1 MSGSQR
7 KFSIE
12 MQHFQSLDLV
22 KLKQSWLTIG
32 SFDGVHLGHQQI
44 LKQLV
49 NGARAAQSP
58 SVVVTFFP
66 HPAVVLGKGTNG
78 GYLSTPEERA
88 ELLGACGVDVV
99 ITLPFTREL
108 AALSALDFMNRLQG
122 RLDISHLLVG
132 YDFALG
138 RGREGNVERLREIG
152 NELGYQLEMLEP
164 VELGGMPVSSSQI
177 RRLVHSGDV
186 EAAARLLGRRY
197 MVEGMVVHGNGRGK
211 ALGFPTANLET
222 WEERVMPAF
231 GVYATWAWVDRIR
244 HPSVSSFGLRP
255 TFQSDAPAPQ
265 LEAYLMNY
273 SGDLYGKNIRLE
285 FVAYLRPELRF
296 ETVDALIEQMNR
308 DTIQSL
314 EVLDNER

>member
-1 MSGSQR
+1 
-7 KFSIE
+7 
-12 MQHFQSLDLV
+12 MQHYQSLDPV
-22 KLKQSWLTIG
+22 KLKRSWLTIG

-49 NGARAAQSP
+49 NGARAAQEP

-108 AALSALDFMNRLQG
+108 AALSALDFMKMVQDHLG
-122 RLDISHLLVG
+122 ISHLLVG

-152 NELGYQLEMLEP
+152 DELGYQLEMLEP
-164 VELGGMPVSSSQI
+164 VEFDGSPVSSSQV
-177 RRLVHSGDV
+177 RRLIRSGDV

-197 MVEGMVVHGNGRGK
+197 TVEGLVVHGDGRGK

-222 WEERVMPAF
+222 WQEQVMPVY
-231 GVYATWAWVDRIR
+231 GVYTTWAWVDGVR

-255 TFQSDAPAPQ
+255 TFKSDSSVAR

-314 EVLDNER
+314 EVLGNER